1 MSPHMRPIGNCLFA
15 EAQDLARLFPFDHE
29 VSRNNFVHN
38 AQHDGDQ
45 MTTALARKDFRA
57 ASESTSY
64 SPVTEKLRAL
74 IVDDDRTL
82 REGCACV
89 LRSEGFLVEVTARG
103 DEAIELVRRQRF
115 DIMFVDVY
123 MTPVSGID
131 VLKMVMA
138 TAPNTLVVLM
148 TGNPSVDSSI
158 EAMEI
163 GAWEYLSKPYSG
175 TQLQLLLGRAAHTV
189 SARRQSEAP
198 TLDTQDATMGGLLVG
213 TSPAFKR
220 ATDLAKKAAPTNAAV
235 MIVGETG
242 TGKEILAQFIHQH
255 SRRSRRRLVPI
266 NCAAIPEQL
275 LESEMFGHRKGAF
288 TGADREKMGL
298 LELADGGTLFLDEL
312 SEMSMP
318 LQAKM
323 LRVLQDGIVR
333 RVGSEHEDAVVDV
346 RFVSATN
353 RDPREA
359 IRSRQLR
366 EDLYY
371 RLNVVQVV
379 IPPLR
384 ERAEDIPLLANHF
397 LRVFWTRHRSP
408 KDAIP
413 EFSEDTLD
421 FLVSRPWRG
430 NVRELQNFVEHVT
443 ILALPGSKIQIHH
456 LPLDQE
462 VDLNSGTNGLP
473 SLSTSDAYHVAKDHV
488 LANFE
493 KTYVT
498 RLVARASGN
507 MSKAARLASVD
518 RTTLYRLLERHGF
531 RRDLSDAGSV
541 ENGSDSL
548 QSTDGFPV
556 PTNFEIPPA

>member
-1 MSPHMRPIGNCLFA
+1 
-15 EAQDLARLFPFDHE
+15 
-29 VSRNNFVHN
+29 
-38 AQHDGDQ
+38 
-45 MTTALARKDFRA
+45 MTGALVRKDFR
-57 ASESTSY
+57 STPSSTPMY
-64 SPVTEKLRAL
+64 NSTTEKLRAL

-82 REGCACV
+82 REGCASV
-89 LRSEGFLVEVTARG
+89 LRSEGFIVEVTGRG
-103 DEAIELVRRQRF
+103 EEAIEMVRRSRF
-115 DIMFVDVY
+115 HIMFVDVY

-131 VLKMVMA
+131 VLKTVMA
-138 TAPNTLVVLM
+138 TSPSTLVVLM

-158 EAMEI
+158 EAMKI

-189 SARRQSEAP
+189 STRGGDGIGNDDAASEGS
-198 TLDTQDATMGGLLVG
+198 QLLG
-213 TSPAFKR
+213 TSPAFRR
-220 ATDLAKKAAPTNAAV
+220 ATDLAKKAAATNASI

-242 TGKEILAQFIHQH
+242 TGKEILAQYIHQH
-255 SRRSRRRLVPI
+255 SRRSRKRLVPI

-312 SEMSMP
+312 TEMSMA

-333 RVGSEHEDAVVDV
+333 RVGSEAEEAVVDV

-359 IRSRQLR
+359 IRNKQLR

-371 RLNVVQVV
+371 RLNVIQVT

-384 ERAEDIPLLANHF
+384 ERPEDIPLLAQHF
-397 LRVFWTRHRSP
+397 LQNFWARHRSAKEAVP
-408 KDAIP
+408 S
-413 EFSEDTLD
+413 FSEDTLD
-421 FLVSRPWRG
+421 FLTSRPWRG
-430 NVRELQNFVEHVT
+430 NVRELQNFIEHVT
-443 ILALPGSKIQIHH
+443 ILAQPGSKIQINH

-462 VDLNSGTNGLP
+462 VDPSASSSGGATLP
-473 SLSTSDAYHVAKDHV
+473 TSDAYHIAKEQV
-488 LANFE
+488 LATFE

-507 MSKAARLASVD
+507 MSRAARLASVD

-531 RRDLSDAGSV
+531 RRELNDPSAPDRPV
-541 ENGSDSL
+541 ESWSPL
-548 QSTDGFPV
+548 ETV
-556 PTNFEIPPA
+556 VEPPY

>member
-1 MSPHMRPIGNCLFA
+1 
-15 EAQDLARLFPFDHE
+15 
-29 VSRNNFVHN
+29 
-38 AQHDGDQ
+38 
-45 MTTALARKDFRA
+45 MTSALTRKDFRQSSDFA
-57 ASESTSY
+57 PIY
-64 SPVTEKLRAL
+64 HPGTEKMRAL

-82 REGCACV
+82 REGCASV
-89 LRSEGFLVEVTARG
+89 LRSEGFNVEVTGRG
-103 DEAIELVRRQRF
+103 EEAIEMIKRLRF

-123 MTPVSGID
+123 MTPISGID
-131 VLKMVMA
+131 VLKTVMA
-138 TAPNTLVVLM
+138 TSPSTLVVLM

-158 EAMEI
+158 EAMRI
-163 GAWEYLSKPYSG
+163 GAWDYLSKPYSG

-189 SARRQSEAP
+189 STRRANEAP
-198 TLDTQDATMGGLLVG
+198 GDALDGELGNLLLG
-213 TSPAFKR
+213 TSPAFRR
-220 ATDLAKKAAPTNAAV
+220 ATDLAKKAAPTNASV

-242 TGKEILAQFIHQH
+242 TGKEVIAQFIHQH

-288 TGADREKMGL
+288 TGADREKMGM
-298 LELADGGTLFLDEL
+298 LEMADGGTLFLDEL
-312 SEMSMP
+312 SEMPMA

-323 LRVLQDGIVR
+323 LRVLQDGKVR
-333 RVGSEHEDAVVDV
+333 RVGSEHEEAVVDV

-359 IRSRQLR
+359 IRSKQLR

-371 RLNVVQVV
+371 RLNVVQVS

-384 ERAEDIPLLANHF
+384 ERPEDIPLLANHF
-397 LRVFWTRHRSP
+397 LRVFWTRHRSAKEEP
-408 KDAIP
+408 P
-413 EFSEDTLD
+413 ELSQDTLD
-421 FLVSRPWRG
+421 FLTSRPWRG

-443 ILALPGSKIQIHH
+443 ILAQPGSKIQIHQ

-462 VDLNSGTNGLP
+462 VDLGAAITGMAALP
-473 SLSTSDAYHVAKDHV
+473 SSDAYHVAKDQV
-488 LANFE
+488 LATFE

-507 MSKAARLASVD
+507 MSRAARLASVD

-531 RRDLSDAGSV
+531 RRDLAEPASLGQPAEDTPKDTDDISLASFPPLASD
-541 ENGSDSL
+541 
-548 QSTDGFPV
+548 
-556 PTNFEIPPA
+556 

>member
-1 MSPHMRPIGNCLFA
+1 MYN
-15 EAQDLARLFPFDHE
+15 
-29 VSRNNFVHN
+29 
-38 AQHDGDQ
+38 
-45 MTTALARKDFRA
+45 
-57 ASESTSY
+57 ST
-64 SPVTEKLRAL
+64 TEKLRAL

-82 REGCACV
+82 REGCASV
-89 LRSEGFLVEVTARG
+89 LRSEGFIVEVTGRG
-103 DEAIELVRRQRF
+103 EEAIEMVRRSRF
-115 DIMFVDVY
+115 HIMFVDVY
-123 MTPVSGID
+123 MTPVSGVD
-131 VLKMVMA
+131 VLKAVMD
-138 TAPNTLVVLM
+138 TAPSTLVVLM
-148 TGNPSVDSSI
+148 TGNPTVDSSI
-158 EAMEI
+158 EAMRI

-189 SARRQSEAP
+189 STRTEADGVGESGE
-198 TLDTQDATMGGLLVG
+198 TAAGRLLLG
-213 TSPAFKR
+213 NSPAFRR
-220 ATDLAKKAAPTNAAV
+220 ATDLAKKAAATNASV

-242 TGKEILAQFIHQH
+242 TGKEVVAQYIHQH
-255 SRRSRRRLVPI
+255 SRRSRKRLVPI

-312 SEMSMP
+312 TEMSMA

-333 RVGSEHEDAVVDV
+333 RVGSEAEDAVVDV

-359 IRSRQLR
+359 IRSKQLR

-371 RLNVVQVV
+371 RLNVVQVT

-384 ERAEDIPLLANHF
+384 ERVEDIPMLANHF
-397 LRVFWTRHRSP
+397 LKMFWSRHRSA

-413 EFSEDTLD
+413 SFSQDTIEFLS
-421 FLVSRPWRG
+421 SRPWRG

-443 ILALPGSKIQIHH
+443 ILAQPGATIQIHH

-462 VDLNSGTNGLP
+462 VDVSTATHSPGLLP
-473 SLSTSDAYHVAKDHV
+473 SSDAYHIAKDQV
-488 LANFE
+488 LAAFE
-493 KTYVT
+493 KDYVT

-507 MSKAARLASVD
+507 MSRAARLASVD
-518 RTTLYRLLERHGF
+518 RTTLYRLFERHGF
-531 RRDLSDAGSV
+531 RRDFSGSGV
-541 ENGSDSL
+541 SSDSL
-548 QSTDGFPV
+548 SDSGDRGDDTLSQPDDL
-556 PTNFEIPPA
+556 PPR

>member
-1 MSPHMRPIGNCLFA
+1 
-15 EAQDLARLFPFDHE
+15 
-29 VSRNNFVHN
+29 
-38 AQHDGDQ
+38 
-45 MTTALARKDFRA
+45 MTSALARKDFRTSSDTA
-57 ASESTSY
+57 PSYAPVSE
-64 SPVTEKLRAL
+64 KMRAL

-82 REGCACV
+82 REGCASV

-103 DEAIELVRRQRF
+103 DEAIDMVRRSRF

-131 VLKMVMA
+131 VLKTVMA
-138 TAPNTLVVLM
+138 TSPTTLVVLM

-158 EAMEI
+158 EAMRI
-163 GAWEYLSKPYSG
+163 GAWDYLSKPYSG

-189 SARRQSEAP
+189 STRRASETPPDDALDSEA
-198 TLDTQDATMGGLLVG
+198 GGLLLGV
-213 TSPAFKR
+213 SPAFKR
-220 ATDLAKKAAPTNAAV
+220 ATELARKAAPTNASV

-242 TGKEILAQFIHQH
+242 TGKEVIAQLIHQY
-255 SRRSRRRLVPI
+255 SRRSRHRLVPI

-312 SEMSMP
+312 TEMPMA

-323 LRVLQDGIVR
+323 LRVLQDGKVR
-333 RVGSEHEDAVVDV
+333 RVGSEEEDAVVDV

-359 IRSRQLR
+359 IRSKQLR

-371 RLNVVQVV
+371 RLNVVQVL

-384 ERAEDIPLLANHF
+384 ERQEDIPLLANHF
-397 LRVFWTRHRSP
+397 LRVFWTRHRSA
-408 KDAIP
+408 KEASP
-413 EFSEDTLD
+413 EFTQDTLD
-421 FLVSRPWRG
+421 FLTSRPWRG

-443 ILALPGSKIQIHH
+443 ILAQPGSKIQIHQ

-462 VDLNSGTNGLP
+462 VDLGSAISGMAALP
-473 SLSTSDAYHVAKDHV
+473 SSDAYHIAKEQV
-488 LANFE
+488 LATFE

-507 MSKAARLASVD
+507 MSRAARLASVD

-531 RRDLSDAGSV
+531 RRDLSEPASLGQPV
-541 ENGSDSL
+541 GNGHL
-548 QSTDGFPV
+548 DGDTVALPEFSS
-556 PTNFEIPPA
+556 EA

>member
-1 MSPHMRPIGNCLFA
+1 
-15 EAQDLARLFPFDHE
+15 
-29 VSRNNFVHN
+29 
-38 AQHDGDQ
+38 
-45 MTTALARKDFRA
+45 MTSALTRKDFRQSSDSA
-57 ASESTSY
+57 PMY
-64 SPVTEKLRAL
+64 NPGTEKMRAL

-82 REGCACV
+82 REGCASV
-89 LRSEGFLVEVTARG
+89 LRSEGFVVEVSARG
-103 DEAIELVRRQRF
+103 DEAIEMVRRSRF

-131 VLKMVMA
+131 VLKAVMA

-148 TGNPSVDSSI
+148 TGNPSVASSI
-158 EAMEI
+158 EAMQI

-189 SARRQSEAP
+189 TTRRDSEGP
-198 TLDTQDATMGGLLVG
+198 SVLDQDGTMGGMLVG
-213 TSPAFKR
+213 ISPAFKR
-220 ATDLAKKAAPTNAAV
+220 ATDLAKRCAPTNAAV

-242 TGKEILAQFIHQH
+242 TGKEVIAQYIHQH

-333 RVGSEHEDAVVDV
+333 RVGSEQEDAVVDV

-353 RDPREA
+353 RDPRES
-359 IRSRQLR
+359 IRSKLLR

-371 RLNVVQVV
+371 RLNVVQIV

-384 ERAEDIPLLANHF
+384 ERPEDIPLLANHF
-397 LRVFWTRHRSP
+397 LRVFWARHRSP
-408 KDAIP
+408 KDVIP

-443 ILALPGSKIQIHH
+443 ILAVPGAKIQIHH

-462 VDLNSGTNGLP
+462 VDLNAGGNPLALLP
-473 SLSTSDAYHVAKDHV
+473 TSEAYHVAKDQV

-507 MSKAARLASVD
+507 MSRAARLASVD

-531 RRDLSDAGSV
+531 RREVTEPVAGAEYDDDAEVSV
-541 ENGSDSL
+541 
-548 QSTDGFPV
+548 ST
-556 PTNFEIPPA
+556 TAPPAMEFTR

>member
-1 MSPHMRPIGNCLFA
+1 MY
-15 EAQDLARLFPFDHE
+15 
-29 VSRNNFVHN
+29 NN
-38 AQHDGDQ
+38 
-45 MTTALARKDFRA
+45 
-57 ASESTSY
+57 S
-64 SPVTEKLRAL
+64 TEKLRAL

-82 REGCACV
+82 REGCASV
-89 LRSEGFLVEVTARG
+89 LRSEGFIVEVTGRG
-103 DEAIELVRRQRF
+103 EEAIEMVRRSRF
-115 DIMFVDVY
+115 HIMFVDVY

-131 VLKMVMA
+131 VLKTVMA
-138 TAPNTLVVLM
+138 TSPSTLVVLM

-158 EAMEI
+158 EAMKI

-189 SARRQSEAP
+189 STRGGDAIGTDDAASEGS
-198 TLDTQDATMGGLLVG
+198 QLLG
-213 TSPAFKR
+213 TSPAFRR
-220 ATDLAKKAAPTNAAV
+220 ATELAKKAAATNASI

-242 TGKEILAQFIHQH
+242 TGKEILAQYIHQH
-255 SRRSRRRLVPI
+255 SRRSRKRLVPI

-298 LELADGGTLFLDEL
+298 LEMADGGTLFLDEL
-312 SEMSMP
+312 TEMSMA

-333 RVGSEHEDAVVDV
+333 RVGSEAEEAVVDV

-359 IRSRQLR
+359 IRNKQLR

-371 RLNVVQVV
+371 RLNVIQVT

-384 ERAEDIPLLANHF
+384 ERIEDIPLLANHF
-397 LRVFWTRHRSP
+397 LRTFWARHRSP
-408 KDAIP
+408 KETVP
-413 EFSEDTLD
+413 TFSDDTLE
-421 FLVSRPWRG
+421 FLSSRPWRG

-443 ILALPGSKIQIHH
+443 ILAQPGAKVQIHH

-462 VDLNSGTNGLP
+462 VDPSAATTGLAALP
-473 SLSTSDAYHVAKDHV
+473 SSDAYHVAKDQV
-488 LANFE
+488 LATFE

-507 MSKAARLASVD
+507 MSRAARLASVD

-531 RRDLSDAGSV
+531 KRDMA
-541 ENGSDSL
+541 E
-548 QSTDGFPV
+548 QSQPGDVSAARIDDMVVPNFPEV
-556 PTNFEIPPA
+556 TADL

>member
-1 MSPHMRPIGNCLFA
+1 MS
-15 EAQDLARLFPFDHE
+15 
-29 VSRNNFVHN
+29 
-38 AQHDGDQ
+38 
-45 MTTALARKDFRA
+45 TALARKDFRTIPDA
-57 ASESTSY
+57 GLSFNPNADR
-64 SPVTEKLRAL
+64 LRAL

-82 REGCACV
+82 REGCASV
-89 LRSEGFLVEVTARG
+89 LRSEGFVVEVAARG
-103 DEAIELVRRQRF
+103 EEAIEMIRRQRF

-131 VLKMVMA
+131 VLKTVMA

-148 TGNPSVDSSI
+148 TGNPTVESSI
-158 EAMEI
+158 EAMQM

-189 SARRQSEAP
+189 TSRRQAETPSS
-198 TLDTQDATMGGLLVG
+198 DAASAFAGGALVG
-213 TSPAFKR
+213 TSAAFRR
-220 ATDLAKKAAPTNAAV
+220 ATELAKRAAPTNAAV

-242 TGKEILAQFIHQH
+242 TGKEVLAQYIHQH
-255 SRRSRRRLVPI
+255 SRRSKRRLVPI
-266 NCAAIPEQL
+266 NCAAIPDQL

-323 LRVLQDGIVR
+323 LRVLQDGRVR
-333 RVGSEHEDAVVDV
+333 RVGSEHEDAIVDV

-359 IRSRQLR
+359 IRSKQLR

-397 LRVFWTRHRSP
+397 LRVFWARHRSP
-408 KDAIP
+408 KEPTP
-413 EFSEDTLD
+413 EFGEDTLD

-443 ILALPGSKIQIHH
+443 ILAQPGSKVQIHQ

-462 VDLNSGTNGLP
+462 VDLGAAIAGLP
-473 SLSTSDAYHVAKDHV
+473 ALPSSDAYHVAKEQV
-488 LANFE
+488 LATFE
-493 KTYVT
+493 KTYVA

-507 MSKAARLASVD
+507 MSRAARLASVD

-531 RRDLSDAGSV
+531 RRDLSEPATLG
-541 ENGSDSL
+541 
-548 QSTDGFPV
+548 QSGDEVGEVDTVTMPGFPGIAS
-556 PTNFEIPPA
+556 E

>member
-1 MSPHMRPIGNCLFA
+1 
-15 EAQDLARLFPFDHE
+15 
-29 VSRNNFVHN
+29 
-38 AQHDGDQ
+38 
-45 MTTALARKDFRA
+45 MTTSLARKDFRGIA
-57 ASESTSY
+57 NAPASY
-64 SPVTEKLRAL
+64 NPATEKLRTL

-82 REGCACV
+82 REGCASV
-89 LRSEGFLVEVTARG
+89 LRSEGFIVEVTARG
-103 DEAIELVRRQRF
+103 DEAIEMVRRSRF

-131 VLKMVMA
+131 VLKAVME
-138 TAPNTLVVLM
+138 TSPNTLVVLM

-158 EAMEI
+158 EAMQM

-189 SARRQSEAP
+189 STRRQAGEPGA
-198 TLDTQDATMGGLLVG
+198 TAQDGFSSGALVG
-213 TSPAFKR
+213 TSPGFRR
-220 ATDLAKKAAPTNAAV
+220 ATDLAKKAAGTNAAV

-242 TGKEILAQFIHQH
+242 TGKEVLAQFIHQN

-312 SEMSMP
+312 SEMSMS

-333 RVGSEHEDAVVDV
+333 RVGSEQEDAVVDV

-359 IRSRQLR
+359 IRNKLLR

-384 ERAEDIPLLANHF
+384 ERVEDIPLLANSF
-397 LRVFWTRHRSP
+397 LRAFWSRHRSP
-408 KDAIP
+408 KEAIP

-443 ILALPGSKIQIHH
+443 ILAAPGSKIQIHH

-462 VDLNSGTNGLP
+462 VDLNAGASQLSLLP
-473 SLSTSDAYHVAKDHV
+473 TSEAYHVAKDQV

-507 MSKAARLASVD
+507 MSRAARLASVD

-531 RRDLSDAGSV
+531 RREVTDVSAGEGTDDFTPRLESD
-541 ENGSDSL
+541 
-548 QSTDGFPV
+548 
-556 PTNFEIPPA
+556 PPMLAD

>member
-1 MSPHMRPIGNCLFA
+1 MNS
-15 EAQDLARLFPFDHE
+15 
-29 VSRNNFVHN
+29 
-38 AQHDGDQ
+38 
-45 MTTALARKDFRA
+45 ALARKDFRA
-57 ASESTSY
+57 VGDFSPSY
-64 SPVTEKLRAL
+64 NPTTEKLRAL

-82 REGCACV
+82 REGCASV
-89 LRSEGFLVEVTARG
+89 LRSEGFIVEVTGRG
-103 DEAIELVRRQRF
+103 EEAIEMVRRSRF

-131 VLKMVMA
+131 VLKTVMA
-138 TAPNTLVVLM
+138 TAPSTLVVLM

-158 EAMEI
+158 EAMRI

-189 SARRQSEAP
+189 STRRDANVPSDSTGSEA
-198 TLDTQDATMGGLLVG
+198 GSLLLG
-213 TSPAFKR
+213 SSPAFRR
-220 ATDLAKKAAPTNAAV
+220 ATELAKKAAATNASV

-242 TGKEILAQFIHQH
+242 TGKEVVAQYIHQN
-255 SRRSRRRLVPI
+255 SRRSRKRLVPI

-298 LELADGGTLFLDEL
+298 LELANGGTLFLDEL
-312 SEMSMP
+312 TEMSMA

-333 RVGSEHEDAVVDV
+333 RVGSEEEDAVVDV

-353 RDPREA
+353 RDPRDA
-359 IRSRQLR
+359 IRNKQLR

-371 RLNVVQVV
+371 RLNVIQVI

-384 ERAEDIPLLANHF
+384 ERVEDIPLLANHF
-397 LRVFWTRHRSP
+397 LRVFWTRHRSA
-408 KDAIP
+408 KDAVP
-413 EFSEDTLD
+413 TFNEDTLD
-421 FLVSRPWRG
+421 FLASRPWRG

-443 ILALPGSKIQIHH
+443 ILAQPGAKIQIHH

-462 VDLNSGTNGLP
+462 VDPTAVSNGLTTLP
-473 SLSTSDAYHVAKDHV
+473 SSDAYHVAKEQV
-488 LANFE
+488 LATFE

-507 MSKAARLASVD
+507 MSRAARLASVD

-531 RRDLSDAGSV
+531 RRELNETAAADRPADTWAPSDTLADTLADL
-541 ENGSDSL
+541 
-548 QSTDGFPV
+548 
-556 PTNFEIPPA
+556 

>member
-1 MSPHMRPIGNCLFA
+1 
-15 EAQDLARLFPFDHE
+15 
-29 VSRNNFVHN
+29 
-38 AQHDGDQ
+38 
-45 MTTALARKDFRA
+45 MTTSLSRREFRSA
-57 ASESTSY
+57 D
-64 SPVTEKLRAL
+64 SPTMYHPGTDRMRAL

-82 REGCACV
+82 REGCASV
-89 LRSEGFLVEVTARG
+89 LRSEGIHVEVAARG
-103 DEAIELVRRQRF
+103 EEAIQMINRSRF
-115 DIMFVDVY
+115 DIMLVDVY
-123 MTPVSGID
+123 LEPVSGID
-131 VLKMVMA
+131 VLKAVMA
-138 TAPNTLVVLM
+138 TAPSTLVVLM
-148 TGNPSVDSSI
+148 TGNPSVESSI
-158 EAMEI
+158 EAMRI
-163 GAWEYLSKPYSG
+163 GAWDYLPKPYSG

-189 SARRQSEAP
+189 NTRRANEVPGAGDSLTAGANGDLLLGTSAAFKAATELARR
-198 TLDTQDATMGGLLVG
+198 
-213 TSPAFKR
+213 
-220 ATDLAKKAAPTNAAV
+220 AAPTNASV

-242 TGKEILAQFIHQH
+242 TGKEVVAKFIHQH
-255 SRRSRRRLVPI
+255 SRRARKRLVPI

-298 LELADGGTLFLDEL
+298 LELANGGTLFLDEL
-312 SEMSMP
+312 TEMSMA

-333 RVGSEHEDAVVDV
+333 RVGSEEEDAVVDV

-353 RDPREA
+353 RDPRDA
-359 IRSRQLR
+359 IRNKQLR

-384 ERAEDIPLLANHF
+384 DRVEDIPLLANHF
-397 LRVFWTRHRSP
+397 LRQFWSRHRSA

-413 EFSEDTLD
+413 EFSEDTMD
-421 FLVSRPWRG
+421 FLSSRPWRG
-430 NVRELQNFVEHVT
+430 NVRELQNFIEHVT
-443 ILALPGSKIQIHH
+443 ILAQPASKIQIHQ

-462 VDLNSGTNGLP
+462 VDLGSAITGLP
-473 SLSTSDAYHVAKDHV
+473 AMPTSDAYHVAKEQV

-507 MSKAARLASVD
+507 MSRAARLASVD

-531 RRDLSDAGSV
+531 RRDLSDQPAQTQAV
-541 ENGSDSL
+541 EDLLGDSDTIAL
-548 QSTDGFPV
+548 PDFPKLR
-556 PTNFEIPPA
+556 AD

>member
-1 MSPHMRPIGNCLFA
+1 
-15 EAQDLARLFPFDHE
+15 
-29 VSRNNFVHN
+29 
-38 AQHDGDQ
+38 
-45 MTTALARKDFRA
+45 MTGALARRDFR
-57 ASESTSY
+57 STPSSTPMY
-64 SPVTEKLRAL
+64 NSNTEKLRAL

-82 REGCACV
+82 REGCASV
-89 LRSEGFLVEVTARG
+89 LRSEGFIVEVTGRG
-103 DEAIELVRRQRF
+103 EEAIEMVRRSRF
-115 DIMFVDVY
+115 HIMFVDVY

-131 VLKMVMA
+131 VLKTVMA
-138 TAPNTLVVLM
+138 TSPTTLVVLM
-148 TGNPSVDSSI
+148 TGNPTVESSI
-158 EAMEI
+158 EAMQI

-189 SARRQSEAP
+189 STRGGDVLPGDAAASEGS
-198 TLDTQDATMGGLLVG
+198 QLLG
-213 TSPAFKR
+213 ASPGFRR
-220 ATDLAKKAAPTNAAV
+220 ATDLAKKAAATNAAI

-242 TGKEILAQFIHQH
+242 TGKEILAQYIHQH
-255 SRRSRRRLVPI
+255 SRRSRKRLVPI

-312 SEMSMP
+312 TEMSMA

-333 RVGSEHEDAVVDV
+333 RVGSEAEDAVVDV

-353 RDPREA
+353 RDPRDA
-359 IRSRQLR
+359 IRTKQLR

-371 RLNVVQVV
+371 RLNVVQVT

-384 ERAEDIPLLANHF
+384 DRVEDIPLLANHF
-397 LRVFWTRHRSP
+397 LTTFWARHRSP
-408 KDAIP
+408 KETVP
-413 EFSEDTLD
+413 TFSDDTVD
-421 FLVSRPWRG
+421 FLSSRPWRG
-430 NVRELQNFVEHVT
+430 NVRELQNFIEHVT
-443 ILALPGSKIQIHH
+443 ILAQPGSKVQIHH

-462 VDLNSGTNGLP
+462 VDPSTATSGLAAMP
-473 SLSTSDAYHVAKDHV
+473 TSDAYHVAKEQI
-488 LANFE
+488 LATFE

-507 MSKAARLASVD
+507 MSRAARLASVD

-531 RRDLSDAGSV
+531 KRDITEPSSLGQPGDRSTATPDDIAAPGFSDV
-541 ENGSDSL
+541 ESDL
-548 QSTDGFPV
+548 
-556 PTNFEIPPA
+556 

>member
-1 MSPHMRPIGNCLFA
+1 MT
-15 EAQDLARLFPFDHE
+15 
-29 VSRNNFVHN
+29 N
-38 AQHDGDQ
+38 APQLYNRG
-45 MTTALARKDFRA
+45 
-57 ASESTSY
+57 
-64 SPVTEKLRAL
+64 TEKIRAL

-82 REGCACV
+82 REGCASV
-89 LRSEGFLVEVTARG
+89 LRAEGIHVEVTARG
-103 DEAIELVRRQRF
+103 EEAIQMINRSRF
-115 DIMFVDVY
+115 DIMLVDVY
-123 MTPVSGID
+123 LEPVSGID
-131 VLKMVMA
+131 VLKAVMA

-158 EAMEI
+158 EAMRI
-163 GAWEYLSKPYSG
+163 GAWDYLPKPYSG
-175 TQLQLLLGRAAHTV
+175 TQLQLLLGRAAHAVNERREQQAPATDPTGA
-189 SARRQSEAP
+189 SSGDRLLGISQAFRNATELARR
-198 TLDTQDATMGGLLVG
+198 
-213 TSPAFKR
+213 
-220 ATDLAKKAAPTNAAV
+220 AAPTNASV

-242 TGKEILAQFIHQH
+242 TGKEILAQYIHQH
-255 SRRSRRRLVPI
+255 SRRSRKRLVPI

-312 SEMSMP
+312 SEMSMA

-333 RVGSEHEDAVVDV
+333 RVGSEEEDAVVDV

-359 IRSRQLR
+359 IRSKQLR

-371 RLNVVQVV
+371 RLNVVQVAL
-379 IPPLR
+379 PPLR
-384 ERAEDIPLLANHF
+384 ERVEDIPLLANHF
-397 LRVFWTRHRSP
+397 LRVYWSRHRSA

-413 EFSEDTLD
+413 TFSADTLE
-421 FLVSRPWRG
+421 FLASRPWRG

-443 ILALPGSKIQIHH
+443 ILAQPAAKIQIHH

-462 VDLNSGTNGLP
+462 VDLNSVSNGPGLFSP
-473 SLSTSDAYHVAKDHV
+473 SSEAYHVAKEQV
-488 LANFE
+488 LATFE
-493 KTYVT
+493 KNYVT

-507 MSKAARLASVD
+507 MSRAARLASVD

-531 RRDLSDAGSV
+531 RRDLSEAGGPS
-541 ENGSDSL
+541 GQFSDTSARA
-548 QSTDGFPV
+548 DGDQTPSSE
-556 PTNFEIPPA
+556 PLSE

>member
-1 MSPHMRPIGNCLFA
+1 
-15 EAQDLARLFPFDHE
+15 
-29 VSRNNFVHN
+29 
-38 AQHDGDQ
+38 
-45 MTTALARKDFRA
+45 MTSALARKDFRA
-57 ASESTSY
+57 ASDSTQSNN
-64 SPVTEKLRAL
+64 PVTEKMRAL

-82 REGCACV
+82 REGCASV
-89 LRSEGFLVEVTARG
+89 LRSEGFVADVTARG
-103 DEAIELVRRQRF
+103 DEAIEMVRRSRY

-131 VLKMVMA
+131 VLKAVMA

-158 EAMEI
+158 EAMQI

-175 TQLQLLLGRAAHTV
+175 TQLQLILGRAAHTV
-189 SARRQSEAP
+189 STRRQSETPA
-198 TLDTQDATMGGLLVG
+198 LDTPEGAGSLLVG
-213 TSPAFKR
+213 TSAAFRR
-220 ATDLAKKAAPTNAAV
+220 ATDLAKRAAPTNAAV

-242 TGKEILAQFIHQH
+242 TGKEVLAQYIHQS

-333 RVGSEHEDAVVDV
+333 RVGSEQEDAVVDV

-353 RDPREA
+353 RDPRES
-359 IRSRQLR
+359 IRNKQLR

-371 RLNVVQVV
+371 RLNVVQVI

-397 LRVFWTRHRSP
+397 LRVFWARHRSV

-443 ILALPGSKIQIHH
+443 ILAQPGSKIQIHQ

-462 VDLNSGTNGLP
+462 VDLGSAITGLP
-473 SLSTSDAYHVAKDHV
+473 AFPASDAYHVAKEQV
-488 LANFE
+488 LATFE

-507 MSKAARLASVD
+507 MSRAARLASVD

-531 RRDLSDAGSV
+531 RRDLAEPASLGLPADDSHMDDARALPS
-541 ENGSDSL
+541 
-548 QSTDGFPV
+548 FPNL
-556 PTNFEIPPA
+556 TSE

>member
-1 MSPHMRPIGNCLFA
+1 MTSVLNRKEFRSAPDSPLQYNP
-15 EAQDLARLFPFDHE
+15 
-29 VSRNNFVHN
+29 
-38 AQHDGDQ
+38 
-45 MTTALARKDFRA
+45 T
-57 ASESTSY
+57 
-64 SPVTEKLRAL
+64 TEKLRAL

-82 REGCACV
+82 REGCASV
-89 LRSEGFLVEVTARG
+89 LRSEGFIVEVTGRG
-103 DEAIELVRRQRF
+103 EEAIEMVRRSRF

-131 VLKMVMA
+131 VLKTVMA
-138 TAPNTLVVLM
+138 TAPSTLVVLM

-158 EAMEI
+158 EAMRM
-163 GAWEYLSKPYSG
+163 GAWDYLSKPYSG

-189 SARRQSEAP
+189 TARRQAEGGAP
-198 TLDTQDATMGGLLVG
+198 GAEEGASAGQLLG
-213 TSPAFKR
+213 TSPEFRR
-220 ATDLAKKAAPTNAAV
+220 AADLAKKAAMTNASV

-242 TGKEILAQFIHQH
+242 TGKEVLAQYIHQH

-312 SEMSMP
+312 TEMSMS

-353 RDPREA
+353 RDPRDA
-359 IRSRQLR
+359 IRNKQLR

-371 RLNVVQVV
+371 RLNVIQVV

-384 ERAEDIPLLANHF
+384 DRLDDIPLLANHF
-397 LRVFWTRHRSP
+397 LRTFWTRHRSP
-408 KDAIP
+408 KETIP

-421 FLVSRPWRG
+421 FLKSRPWRG

-443 ILALPGSKIQIHH
+443 ILAQPATKIQIHQ

-462 VDLNSGTNGLP
+462 VDLGAAIVGLP
-473 SLSTSDAYHVAKDHV
+473 SMPTSDAYHVAKEQV
-488 LANFE
+488 LATFE

-507 MSKAARLASVD
+507 MSRAARLASVD

-531 RRDLSDAGSV
+531 RRDLAEPAGLGSV
-541 ENGSDSL
+541 PDDMPISPE
-548 QSTDGFPV
+548 FPV
-556 PTNFEIPPA
+556 SIPADIAV

>member
-1 MSPHMRPIGNCLFA
+1 
-15 EAQDLARLFPFDHE
+15 
-29 VSRNNFVHN
+29 
-38 AQHDGDQ
+38 
-45 MTTALARKDFRA
+45 MTSALTRKDFRQSSDSA
-57 ASESTSY
+57 PMY
-64 SPVTEKLRAL
+64 HPGTEKMRAL

-82 REGCACV
+82 REGCASV
-89 LRSEGFLVEVTARG
+89 LRAEGINVEVTGRG
-103 DEAIELVRRQRF
+103 EEAIQMINRTRF
-115 DIMFVDVY
+115 DIMLVDVY
-123 MTPVSGID
+123 LEPVSGID
-131 VLKMVMA
+131 VLKAVMA
-138 TAPNTLVVLM
+138 TAPSTLVVLM

-158 EAMEI
+158 EALRI
-163 GAWEYLSKPYSG
+163 GAWDYLPKPYSG
-175 TQLQLLLGRAAHTV
+175 TQLQLLLGRAAHAV
-189 SARRQSEAP
+189 SARREREAP
-198 TLDTQDATMGGLLVG
+198 ATDALSMGTDGNLLIG
-213 TSPAFKR
+213 TSAAFR
-220 ATDLAKKAAPTNAAV
+220 NATELARKAAPTNASI

-242 TGKEILAQFIHQH
+242 TGKEVIAQYIHHH
-255 SRRSRRRLVPI
+255 SRRARKRLVPI

-298 LELADGGTLFLDEL
+298 LELANGGTLFLDEL
-312 SEMSMP
+312 TEMSMA

-333 RVGSEHEDAVVDV
+333 RVGSEEEDAVVDV

-359 IRSRQLR
+359 IRSKQLR

-371 RLNVVQVV
+371 RLNVVQVA

-384 ERAEDIPLLANHF
+384 ERVEDIPLLANHF
-397 LRVFWTRHRSP
+397 LRVFWGRHRSA

-413 EFSEDTLD
+413 TFSDDTLE
-421 FLVSRPWRG
+421 FLCTRPWRG

-443 ILALPGSKIQIHH
+443 ILAQPGAKVQIHH

-462 VDLNSGTNGLP
+462 VNLAADGNGLASAP
-473 SLSTSDAYHVAKDHV
+473 SSDAYHIAKEQV

-493 KTYVT
+493 KNYVT

-507 MSKAARLASVD
+507 MSRAARLASVD

-531 RRDLSDAGSV
+531 RRDFSESGGVSEQLADSPLPPLADVPDA
-541 ENGSDSL
+541 
-548 QSTDGFPV
+548 
-556 PTNFEIPPA
+556 

>member
-1 MSPHMRPIGNCLFA
+1 
-15 EAQDLARLFPFDHE
+15 
-29 VSRNNFVHN
+29 
-38 AQHDGDQ
+38 
-45 MTTALARKDFRA
+45 MTSALTRKDFRQSSDSA
-57 ASESTSY
+57 PMY
-64 SPVTEKLRAL
+64 HPGTEKMRAL

-82 REGCACV
+82 REGCASV
-89 LRSEGFLVEVTARG
+89 LRSEGFVVEVSARG
-103 DEAIELVRRQRF
+103 DEAIEMVRRSRF

-131 VLKMVMA
+131 VLKTVMA

-158 EAMEI
+158 EAMQI

-189 SARRQSEAP
+189 STRRESEAP
-198 TLDTQDATMGGLLVG
+198 TVEAQDGSTGGLLVG
-213 TSPAFKR
+213 VSPAFRR
-220 ATDLAKKAAPTNAAV
+220 ATELAKRAAPTNAAV

-242 TGKEILAQFIHQH
+242 TGKEVVAQYIHQH

-333 RVGSEHEDAVVDV
+333 RVGSEQEDAVVDV

-359 IRSRQLR
+359 IRSKLLR

-371 RLNVVQVV
+371 RLNVVQIV

-384 ERAEDIPLLANHF
+384 ERPEDVPLLANHF
-397 LRVFWTRHRSP
+397 LRGFWARHRSP
-408 KDAIP
+408 KEAIP

-443 ILALPGSKIQIHH
+443 ILASPGAKIQIHH

-462 VDLNSGTNGLP
+462 VDLNSGGGGLTLLP
-473 SLSTSDAYHVAKDHV
+473 SSDAYHVAKDQV

-531 RRDLSDAGSV
+531 RRDLSDGGAGEPLS
-541 ENGSDSL
+541 ETL
-548 QSTDGFPV
+548 QTADGIPI
-556 PTNFEIPPA
+556 PQSFEAPSPI